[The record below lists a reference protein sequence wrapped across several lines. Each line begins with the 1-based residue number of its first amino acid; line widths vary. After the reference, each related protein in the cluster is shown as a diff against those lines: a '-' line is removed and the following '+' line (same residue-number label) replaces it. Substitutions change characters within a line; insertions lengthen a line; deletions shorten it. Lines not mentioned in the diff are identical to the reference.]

1 MAFAAVS
8 AGIGAASLIYGVGKS
23 ISQSHKA
30 NMIDKGNQRSAY
42 QIPDEYKQ
50 NLAIAKQMA
59 TIGIPQQA
67 YNNQQNAISRNQA
80 GAVSA
85 LGNSANPGAGLSS
98 IVRAGNDATGN
109 LNAQDA
115 QARLM
120 GKRGVMAANSA
131 IAGQKLAAQQYNQFD
146 RYSENFNRAQALRG
160 AANTNLNNGLNGAA
174 QLAGG
179 LYGMGQQGNLG
190 FGAPQKTIG
199 EVTGSPQLQAA
210 GGYQSPALRTQLPTT
225 ALYGNQGG
233 FNPRFGFNPNSTLTQ
248 PQYNNPYFPNQ

>member
-8 AGIGAASLIYGVGKS
+8 AGLGAASLLYGVGKS
-23 ISQSHKA
+23 ISQSHQA
-30 NMIDKGNQRSAY
+30 NMIDKGNQRPAY

-190 FGAPQKTIG
+190 FGAPSQGTTNWGAGTMGAKYNSPVLTANGGTNGGIG
-199 EVTGSPQLQAA
+199 NGA
-210 GGYQSPALRTQLPTT
+210 
-225 ALYGNQGG
+225 
-233 FNPRFGFNPNSTLTQ
+233 FNPYGANNGLYRETL
-248 PQYNNPYFPNQ
+248 PGY

>member
-1 MAFAAVS
+1 
-8 AGIGAASLIYGVGKS
+8 
-23 ISQSHKA
+23 
-30 NMIDKGNQRSAY
+30 MIDKQNQRPAY

-59 TIGIPQQA
+59 TVGIPQQA
-67 YNNQQNAISRNQA
+67 YNNQQNAISRNQV
-80 GAVSA
+80 GAVNA

-120 GKRGVMAANSA
+120 GKRGIMAANSA
-131 IAGQKLAAQQYNQFD
+131 LGAQQLAAQQYNQFD

-160 AANTNLNNGLNGAA
+160 AANTNLNNSFNSAS

-190 FGAPQKTIG
+190 FGAPKTMG
-199 EVTGSPQLQAA
+199 EATGSPQLQAA
-210 GGYQSPALRTQLPTT
+210 GGYQTPALRTQLPTG
-225 ALYGNQGG
+225 AVQFGRGG
-233 FNPRFGFNPNSTLTQ
+233 FNSRYGFNPDPTLTQ